1 MLLKSPKAGPKT
13 FRQALTALTADQISR
28 PVVII
33 SNSVKPVLDRI
44 TKKIKAS
51 SDNPFKR
58 SFHTEGKMFGLTFNE
73 NWCGSK
79 AFSR

>member
-1 MLLKSPKAGPKT
+1 MDIDIEFRVPKPSSSKGSYSAWANQLKERLSIDP
-13 FRQALTALTADQISR
+13 
-28 PVVII
+28 
-33 SNSVKPVLDRI
+33 
-44 TKKIKAS
+44 